1 MSPIVKYTGE
11 QGEQRTFRPRGS
23 ATRALIPSVIGETV
37 DLLYDETNP
46 VDVRL
51 ASVWDLYLLP
61 IMFGGIAALLFCW
74 GARVASSASA
84 ASTVPSGLALAAA
97 LKISHNDSA
106 GGCWGEGCFGMVP
119 VSVGRPET
127 RHRLGVASYI
137 RCKMMKPRSR
147 SLAVA
152 TVECIFRADSEFQ
165 WNQIAHT
172 AFRQRAQRNGHRATE
187 RRAMRSMENFNE

>member
-84 ASTVPSGLALAAA
+84 ASTVPSALALAAA

-165 WNQIAHT
+165 WNQMACT
-172 AFRQRAQRNGHRATE
+172 AFRQRGQQTAIE
-187 RRAMRSMENFNE
+187 RPTDPRYAVEENSNE